1 MNVENL
7 TIWNDAR
14 VVPDGAKKKIAAG
27 RIAGMTDVN
36 PVWRMQKMTELFG
49 VCGIGWKYV
58 VTKQW
63 TETYGTEV
71 KCFCNIDLYVKD
83 NASGQWSDPI
93 PGTGGSSLMTM
104 ERNGAYVSDEGYK
117 MALTDALSVSMKALG
132 IAADV
137 YFAKGAD
144 YGTKYEPRTEQNQTA
159 PAAAPAAAPSAKAQ
173 AASATPTAKAQV
185 APAAAPAQANV
196 APATAPSA
204 TTTAQD
210 PILAELLEKANV
222 AKSMD
227 ELTAIAKS
235 RPINFQ
241 NNQQLRDALNARA
254 QQIAQ
259 GV

>member
-1 MNVENL
+1 MENL
-7 TIWNDAR
+7 KIWNDAR

-71 KCFCNIDLYVKD
+71 KCFCNIDLYIKD

-144 YGTKYEPRTEQNQTA
+144 YGTKYEPRTAQGQTAQAAA
-159 PAAAPAAAPSAKAQ
+159 PAAAPAA
-173 AASATPTAKAQV
+173 
-185 APAAAPAQANV
+185 
-196 APATAPSA
+196 

-210 PILAELLEKANV
+210 PMLAELMEKVKV

-235 RPINFQ
+235 RPINLQ
-241 NNQQLRDALNARA
+241 NNQQLRDALNSRA